1 MRKRGVRKM
10 SENPIV
16 DQLNNLSDRALV
28 DVADKAEKVKAGII
42 DISMFPAGL
51 RLLID
56 GYIEFAEEVIVNRA
70 LPALDGLKPV
80 TRRILETFRTS
91 KNKDIYRKSG
101 SVVGNVSALHPHGD
115 SSIYEALVNATDKKG
130 AMFIPLVDGWGSFGQ
145 TYHKG
150 GAAAMRYTEC
160 KVHANASH
168 YFGEMQ
174 GINWVPAET
183 EGFEPDLLPVDFPS
197 ILCNSTAGIAIGFS
211 CNFPSFNLNDVVD
224 LTCEYLKT
232 GDMTTVIAPDFVGG
246 GYYIK
251 NNKEL
256 AKLMTVG
263 KASLKLRS
271 RVEIDGKKINVVE
284 FPEGV
289 TIDSVM
295 KQLDDKNID
304 GVRKYNDYSDKDKG
318 ALLCI
323 ECRSK
328 NVVENV
334 LLQLYKDTDIQT
346 SFAANMVGVINGAPK
361 RLGVYGWVK
370 QWVAWRMEVLKKQY
384 EYDIDALKERLPLPR
399 AMVTVVEDTEA
410 RDTVLYMLGHNDD
423 KETAKYLVDRFGSEI
438 MTSEAVEFVLDR
450 KARTFKNGGRYKTE
464 YDNILN
470 SIKTY
475 EGYLADLKSV
485 IYDQL
490 QEIKR
495 TLGVSI
501 KRRTQITTTDYDFTL
516 MEERENEVVKD
527 YNEYTYAY
535 RDGFLRKVRYY
546 SPDDK
551 DELVIK
557 GVGCDV
563 LIGIDNLGQVIRIY
577 CEHLPVDS
585 TSDLGT
591 YLPKYLGMEE
601 IEGYDIL
608 WLDKF
613 DADAEKMLIYND
625 GYVGFLDE
633 SEWSDVTRQVRVVK
647 RGVSPEVATKLLYVC
662 DIPEYLAVFDN
673 EWRFSF
679 THMGQVKHKHRTAR
693 TSVFNIKKGCTVAW
707 VGLLSQQQ
715 ALSVV
720 RDSSNFVAPRMRNL
734 EKSEDFTGNLADFY
748 QFA

>member
-1 MRKRGVRKM
+1 M
-10 SENPIV
+10 SENLIV
-16 DQLNNLSDRALV
+16 DELKNLSDRELSDIAQ
-28 DVADKAEKVKAGII
+28 KAEQVQDGLL
-42 DISMFPAGL
+42 DIAKFPKGL
-51 RLLID
+51 QLLIE
-56 GYIEFAEEVIVNRA
+56 GYVDFAEEVIVNRA

-91 KNKDIYRKSG
+91 KDKGIYRKSG
-101 SVVGNVSALHPHGD
+101 AVVGAVSALHPHGD

-130 AMFIPLVDGWGSFGQ
+130 SMFIPLVDGWGSFGQ

-160 KVHANASH
+160 RVHANASH
-168 YFGEMQ
+168 YFNEME

-183 EGFEPDLLPVDFPS
+183 EGVEPDLLPVDFPS
-197 ILCNSTAGIAIGFS
+197 ILCNSTSGIAIGFS

-224 LTCEYLKT
+224 LTCEYLENDK
-232 GDMTTVIAPDFVGG
+232 MTTVIAPDFVGG

-263 KASLKLRS
+263 KASLKLRG

-328 NVVENV
+328 NIVENV
-334 LLQLYKDTDIQT
+334 LLQLYKETDIQT
-346 SFAANMVGVINGAPK
+346 TFSANMVGVVEGAPK
-361 RLGVYGWVK
+361 LYGVYDWIKEWVD
-370 QWVAWRMEVLKKQY
+370 WRMKVLKKQY
-384 EYDIDALKERLPLPR
+384 KYDIEALKERLPLPR
-399 AMVTVVEDTEA
+399 AMLTVVNDEEA

-423 KETAKYLVDRFGSEI
+423 AETGKYLVERFGSEI
-438 MTSEAVEFVLDR
+438 MTPDAVSFILDR
-450 KARTFKNGGRYKTE
+450 KARTFKNGGRYRTE
-464 YDNILN
+464 YENIVS
-470 SIKTY
+470 SIETY
-475 EGYLADLKSV
+475 EGYLKDLKKV
-485 IYDQL
+485 IYNQL
-490 QEIKR
+490 QELKN
-495 TLGVSI
+495 TLGTNM
-501 KRRTQITTTDYDFTL
+501 KRRTQITSTDYDFSL

-527 YNEYTYAY
+527 YNEYTYVY
-535 RDGFLRKVRYY
+535 RDGFLRKLRYY
-546 SPDDK
+546 VPDDR
-551 DELVIK
+551 DELVLQ
-557 GVGCDV
+557 GYGCDV
-563 LIGIDNLGQVIRIY
+563 IIGIDNLGQVIRVY

-585 TSDLGT
+585 STDLGT
-591 YLPKYLGMEE
+591 YLPKYLGMDDV
-601 IEGYDIL
+601 EGYDIL

-613 DADAEKMLIYND
+613 DATKEKMLIYND

-633 SEWSDVTRQVRVVK
+633 SEWAEVNRQVRVVK
-647 RGVSPEVATKLLYVC
+647 RGVSPEVETKLLYVC

-693 TSVFNIKKGCTVAW
+693 TSVFNIKKGCTIAR
-707 VGLLSQQQ
+707 VGLLNQEQ
-715 ALSVV
+715 AMTVV
-720 RDSSNFVAPRMRNL
+720 KDSSNFTAPRMRNL
-734 EKSEDFTGNLADFY
+734 ERSEDFTGNLAEFY
-748 QFA
+748 RFV